1 MAETACGYL
10 TEDNL
15 MWVSTDERK
24 MITRMLKLAEQ
35 YPDEVQILEMPETND
50 GCLYMKVPANWLLI
64 RHPKKMNLS
73 EEQKDAMRER
83 LQKMRESKT
92 EDTEEDEE

>member
-15 MWVSTDERK
+15 MWVSTDERR
-24 MITRMLKLAEQ
+24 MITRMMKLAEQ
-35 YPDEVQILEMPETND
+35 YPDEVQIRNRPEDND
-50 GCLYMKVPANWLLI
+50 GCLCMTVPASWLLI
-64 RHPKKMNLS
+64 RHPKKMNFS